1 MAGEKT
7 EAPTPKRIKDA
18 RQKGNVAKSEEI
30 VTIGVLLLAVTTL
43 KMLGPALWG
52 SMADMLRE
60 GLGHPTNQELTSESA
75 FQFGRCHVLRDRN
88 HDRKIGRLIRKL
100 RQLIERADHDFRIG
114 AEPGR
119 QTAAHA
125 RGRLGKNQLL
135 AGGRDLC
142 GEQRFAAGVVQHD
155 RSGRGDVAK
164 NVIGDHAKMHV
175 AMQLAELNRVG

>member
-75 FQFGRCHVLRDRN
+75 FQFGKSMASQAILMLLPLLGV
-88 HDRKIGRLIRKL
+88 I
-100 RQLIERADHDFRIG
+100 
-114 AEPGR
+114 
-119 QTAAHA
+119 AA
-125 RGRLGKNQLL
+125 
-135 AGGRDLC
+135 
-142 GEQRFAAGVVQHD
+142 
-155 RSGRGDVAK
+155 S
-164 NVIGDHAKMHV
+164 
-175 AMQLAELNRVG
+175 